1 MNAIR
6 IRWVLAGRA
15 LQMLF
20 LGYLLGMSGCT
31 RISEVRPEPLVVVT
45 FNWDAWVT
53 AARAES
59 AYVSVEG
66 PLLNTVQGRH
76 PGTGIKAIARTVDG
90 KEYEGIAVVNSKDRT
105 VCIMEVLVYGEDK
118 RVLIRADSRVAFAV
132 RSAENAGTKLTW
144 VVCGEKRNEPIDL
157 IAGTYQI
164 EVLPDESED
173 RTSVQK
179 AEPR

>member
-1 MNAIR
+1 MSATR
-6 IRWVLAGRA
+6 IAQVLAGRA

-20 LGYLLGMSGCT
+20 IGYVLGMSGCT
-31 RISEVRPEPLVVVT
+31 RNSDVRPEPLVVVT

-66 PLLNTVQGRH
+66 PLLSTVQGMH
-76 PGTGIKAIARTVDG
+76 PGTRTKAIARTVDG
-90 KEYEGIAVVNSKDRT
+90 KEYEGIAVVNSKDRN
-105 VCIMEVLVYGEDK
+105 VRIMEVLVYGEDE

-144 VVCGEKRNEPIDL
+144 IVCGEKRNEPIDL

-164 EVLPDESED
+164 EVLPDESENG
-173 RTSVQK
+173 TSGQK
-179 AEPR
+179 TERH